1 MAVSRLRLERVKQGK
16 TQIDIFLATGIPQ
29 WRISLLERGIP
40 PKDEEVEK
48 LAQTLNVP
56 SEELFNNGCKRACI

>member
-1 MAVSRLRLERVKQGK
+1 MVVSRLRLERVKQGK

-40 PKDEEVEK
+40 PKDEEAKK
-48 LAQTLNVP
+48 LARVLKV
-56 SEELFNNGCKRACI
+56 SSKELFNGNNCACI